1 MYRRAPGP
9 PPTQVRT
16 ALSFLL
22 RRPLALLPLKAKAL
36 KYPGLFCLS
45 PHIQNTL
52 VVKCRVRAPQYF
64 GWAKH
69 CHLPPSGMDRRWMVR
84 DTSTSSHT
92 GLTFPD
98 LLTLADILTN
108 VVKQETEITEAH

>member
-1 MYRRAPGP
+1 MILVLNYKLTQSSLYSISLARCLEKKTQTQAMHRRA
-9 PPTQVRT
+9 
-16 ALSFLL
+16 
-22 RRPLALLPLKAKAL
+22 LALLPLKAKAL

-84 DTSTSSHT
+84 DTSTPSPT
-92 GLTFPD
+92 EGLHSQTS
-98 LLTLADILTN
+98 
-108 VVKQETEITEAH
+108 